1 MERPTHPTGKRRGE
15 KESEGGRVMYKETD
29 KMLHL
34 LQVKTPEYINK
45 KILFQKLNSSYNLHP
60 ISFELLCLALNPANL
75 FYSVK

>member
-1 MERPTHPTGKRRGE
+1 MERPAHPTGKRRGE

-34 LQVKTPEYINK
+34 LQVGRQS
-45 KILFQKLNSSYNLHP
+45 ILTRKSCFKSYNLHP